1 MSKADDFDLPLGVI
15 ESNREHIERLA
26 RSELPI
32 SADAER
38 LLALADDEDED
49 QL

>member
-1 MSKADDFDLPLGVI
+1 MSKADGSDLPLAVI
-15 ESNREHIERLA
+15 ESNREHLERLA

-32 SADAER
+32 SADAKS